1 MFDGSTTVEMGAES
15 VGGGRAAW
23 RELDQQFRSLA
34 KRRGALDHEEL
45 GLIREA
51 IEVQLWRELG
61 MVSIREY
68 LERRMGY
75 TPSVASERVRVAEAL
90 EAMPALEQALAAGE
104 LSYSAVREITR
115 IATRRTERAMRSGSA
130 TWTATARVPCR
141 T

>member
-1 MFDGSTTVEMGAES
+1 MFDGSTTVDTGAES

-45 GLIREA
+45 ALIREA

-68 LERRMGY
+68 LERRLG
-75 TPSVASERVRVAEAL
+75 TSRDVPCV
-90 EAMPALEQALAAGE
+90 
-104 LSYSAVREITR
+104 
-115 IATRRTERAMRSGSA
+115 MRSSKTLHA
-130 TWTATARVPCR
+130 TSKA
-141 T
+141 

>member
-1 MFDGSTTVEMGAES
+1 MLDGSTTVETGAES
-15 VGGGRAAW
+15 VGGGRAAS

-45 GLIREA
+45 ALIREA

-75 TPSVASERVRVAEAL
+75 TPGVAR
-90 EAMPALEQALAAGE
+90 
-104 LSYSAVREITR
+104 SAC
-115 IATRRTERAMRSGSA
+115 AWPRRWGRCPRWKRRSRRAS
-130 TWTATARVPCR
+130 
-141 T
+141 

>member
-1 MFDGSTTVEMGAES
+1 MFDGSTMVETGAES

-23 RELDQQFRSLA
+23 RELDRQFRSLA

-45 GLIREA
+45 ALIREA

-75 TPSVASERVRVAEAL
+75 TPGVASERVRVAEAL
-90 EAMPALEQALAAGE
+90 EAMPALEQAHASGE
-104 LSYSAVREITR
+104 LS
-115 IATRRTERAMRSGSA
+115 
-130 TWTATARVPCR
+130 TARSARSRVSRRAGPSAR
-141 T
+141 GSRRAAARR